1 MPETL
6 VDRLMCAGCVLPTDA
21 GGNRR
26 LATSGISASC
36 TDESGIRYHVL
47 DVSRMPPL
55 YRQIYEGVM
64 AERLRLAGIDGVAEV
79 VRVEDL
85 VVVAGPWCVPCF
97 PVAAIEGERT
107 GRVQD
112 PGGARAAQRRCRRP

>member
-1 MPETL
+1 
-6 VDRLMCAGCVLPTDA
+6 MCAGCVLPTDA

-85 VVVAGPWCVPCF
+85 VVVAGPAEAMELADPTA
-97 PVAAIEGERT
+97 VAGVRLREVDDGW
-107 GRVQD
+107 VQAVD
-112 PGGARAAQRRCRRP
+112 